1 MYDDKELAEYRDLI
15 EVPTSFE
22 EGFGWKTVIGAI
34 FIGFLMM
41 PGSMYL
47 QLVLGS
53 GIGPAARWVT
63 IILFAEIAKR
73 SQQDLKQQEIFLLYY
88 MAGAALA
95 SPFQGLLWNQYLV
108 QSDAAVMLGLTDY
121 IPTWV
126 APGAESQSMLER
138 TFLHRDWMI
147 PILLLVGSQ
156 IIQRIDHFGLGYALY
171 RITSDVEKLPF
182 PMAPVGALGT
192 MALAE
197 SQEDKKTGW
206 KWKVFSIGGVT
217 GLAFGGIYVLLPVV
231 SGLIF
236 TEPIRPIPIP
246 WVELTRHTEAILPAV
261 ATGIQLDMGLIFIGM
276 VLPFWAVIG
285 GLIGLIITIILNPIL
300 FKNGVLHRWHEG
312 MGTVDTVFANNFDF
326 YMSFG
331 IGLGL
336 AIGCIGIW
344 SVVKSFRAVAA
355 RNNSEKHQNGPGH
368 GNKDVAKKDQ
378 PEGGTGKEGHGVN
391 ILPKIS
397 LRERMGDLFT
407 PPEGR
412 GDFNFWISIAI
423 YVLSTLAYVGLCL
436 WLVPNFPWIFF
447 LAYGFIYTPLISY
460 ITARMEGIAGQF
472 VSLPLVRE
480 ASFIAGARFFGY
492 HGIEIWYAPIPMH
505 NYGETTVHFRQIE
518 LTGTS
523 IRGIIKSELVV
534 FPVVMIASLL
544 FSQFIWQLAPIPS
557 SSYPYA
563 QEMWHLQALNTLLM
577 QTSTLEGNSLFYQAL
592 NGGYVLSGLG
602 FGIVTYMVLTF
613 FSLPI
618 LLIYGVVRG
627 LGQSTPHGI
636 ILEII
641 GALLGRYFF
650 LKRYGTKWRQY
661 APVLL
666 AGFSCGMGLTGMFAM
681 GFALILKS
689 LSRLAF

>member
-1 MYDDKELAEYRDLI
+1 MYDDKELQEYRDLLKT
-15 EVPTSFE
+15 PDHFE
-22 EGFGWKTVIGAI
+22 EGFGWRTIIGAV

-47 QLVLGS
+47 QLVIGS

-73 SQQDLKQQEIFLLYY
+73 SQQELKQQEIFLLYY

-95 SPFQGLLWNQYLV
+95 SPFSGLLWNQYLV
-108 QSDAAVMLGLTDY
+108 QSDAAKMLGLTEF
-121 IPTWV
+121 IPSWV
-126 APGAESQSMLER
+126 APQPGSESLLER
-138 TFLHRDWMI
+138 TFLHRDWLI
-147 PILLLVGSQ
+147 PILLLIGSQ
-156 IIQRIDHFGLGYALY
+156 VIQRIDHFGLGYALY

-197 SQEDKKTGW
+197 STEDKKKSW
-206 KWKVFSIGGVT
+206 KWRIFSIGGVI
-217 GLAFGGIYVLLPVV
+217 GLAFGGVYVLLPIV

-236 TEPIRPIPIP
+236 TEPITLIPIP
-246 WVELTRHTEAILPAV
+246 WVELTRHTEGVLPAV
-261 ATGIQLDMGLIFIGM
+261 ATGIQLDLGLVFVGM
-276 VLPFWAVIG
+276 VLPFWAVVG
-285 GLIGLIITIILNPIL
+285 GFIGLLITFVANPIL
-300 FKNGVLHRWHEG
+300 YEKGILHRWHQG
-312 MGTVDTVFANNFDF
+312 MGTVDTIFANNFDF

-336 AIGCIGIW
+336 AIGVIGIW
-344 SVVKSFRAVAA
+344 SVVRSF
-355 RNNSEKHQNGPGH
+355 
-368 GNKDVAKKDQ
+368 
-378 PEGGTGKEGHGVN
+378 GG
-391 ILPKIS
+391 S
-397 LRERMGDLFT
+397 QERGSFKDLFR
-407 PPEGR
+407 PPPGR

-423 YVLSTLAYVGLCL
+423 YVFSTLSYVGLCV
-436 WLVPNFPWIFF
+436 WLVPHFPWVFF
-447 LAYGFIYTPLISY
+447 LGYGFIYTPIISY

-492 HGIEIWYAPIPMH
+492 QGIEIWYAPIPIH
-505 NYGETTVHFRQIE
+505 NYGEATVNFRQIE

-523 IRGIIKSELVV
+523 IRGIIKTEMVV

-544 FSQFIWQLAPIPS
+544 FSQFIWRLAPLPS
-557 SSYPYA
+557 ASYPYA

-592 NGGYVLSGLG
+592 NGSYVMSGLT
-602 FGIVTYMVLTF
+602 FGLIMYAILSF
-613 FSLPI
+613 FSLPV

-627 LGQSTPHGI
+627 LGQSTPHGM
-636 ILEII
+636 ILEIV
-641 GALLGRYFF
+641 GALLGRFYF
-650 LKRYGTKWRQY
+650 LKRHGAKWRQY

-689 LSRLAF
+689 LSRLAY

>member
-1 MYDDKELAEYRDLI
+1 MYEDKELQEYRDLLKT
-15 EVPTSFE
+15 PDHFE
-22 EGFGWKTVIGAI
+22 EGFDWKTLIGAI

-47 QLVLGS
+47 QLVIGT

-73 SQQDLKQQEIFLLYY
+73 SYTDLKQQEIFLLYY

-95 SPFQGLLWNQYLV
+95 TPFQGLLWNQYLV
-108 QSDAAVMLGLTDY
+108 QSDAARMLGLNEF

-126 APGAESQSMLER
+126 APSSESMSLVER
-138 TFLHRDWMI
+138 TFFHRDWMI
-147 PILLLVGSQ
+147 PILLLIGTQ
-156 IIQRIDHFGLGYALY
+156 IIQRIDQFGLGYALY

-197 SQEDKKTGW
+197 STEEKEKSW
-206 KWKVFSIGGVT
+206 KWRVFSIGGVI
-217 GLAFGGIYVLLPVV
+217 GLAFGGMYVLLPTV
-231 SGLIF
+231 SGLLF
-236 TEPIRPIPIP
+236 AEPIRLIPIP
-246 WVELTRHTEAILPAV
+246 WVELTGHTEEWLPAV
-261 ATGIQLDMGLIFIGM
+261 ATGIQLDLGLVFIGM

-285 GLIGLIITIILNPIL
+285 GLVGLLITIVANPIL
-300 FKNGVLHRWHEG
+300 FQHGILQRWHLG

-326 YMSFG
+326 YLSFG

-336 AIGCIGIW
+336 AIA
-344 SVVKSFRAVAA
+344 VVGVWHVLRSFG
-355 RNNSEKHQNGPGH
+355 QNGAGQR
-368 GNKDVAKKDQ
+368 GSFK
-378 PEGGTGKEGHGVN
+378 
-391 ILPKIS
+391 
-397 LRERMGDLFT
+397 DLFR
-407 PPEGR
+407 PPPGR
-412 GDFNFWISIAI
+412 GDFNFWISIGI
-423 YVLSTLAYVGLCL
+423 YVFSTLSYVGLCL

-447 LAYGFIYTPLISY
+447 LGYGFVYTPLISY

-492 HGIEIWYAPIPMH
+492 QGIEIWYAPIPIH
-505 NYGETTVHFRQIE
+505 NYGEATVNFRQIE

-523 IRGIIKSELVV
+523 IRGIIKAEIVV

-544 FSQFIWQLAPIPS
+544 FSQFIWRLAPIPS

-563 QEMWHLQALNTLLM
+563 QELWHLQALNTLLM
-577 QTSTLEGNSLFYQAL
+577 QTATLEGNSLFFQAL
-592 NGGYVLSGLG
+592 NGSYVLAGMGLG
-602 FGIVTYMVLTF
+602 VGAYIILTF
-613 FSLPI
+613 CGLPV

-627 LGQSTPHGI
+627 LGQTAPHGL
-636 ILEII
+636 ILEVI
-641 GALLGRYFF
+641 GAFLGRYFF
-650 LKRYGTKWRQY
+650 LKRYGAMWRQY

-681 GFALILKS
+681 GCALILKS
-689 LSRLAF
+689 LGRLAY

>member
-1 MYDDKELAEYRDLI
+1 MYEDKELQEYRDLLKA
-15 EVPTSFE
+15 PTRFS
-22 EGFGWKTVIGAI
+22 EGFDWKTVIGAV

-47 QLVLGS
+47 QLVIGT

-73 SQQDLKQQEIFLLYY
+73 AYSELKQQEIFLLYY

-108 QSDAAVMLGLTDY
+108 QSDAARMLSVAEF

-126 APGAESQSMLER
+126 APQPGSLSLIER
-138 TFLHRDWMI
+138 TFFHRDWMV
-147 PILLLVGSQ
+147 PILLLVGAQ
-156 IIQRIDHFGLGYALY
+156 IIQRIDQFGLGYALY

-197 SQEDKKTGW
+197 SAEEKQKSW
-206 KWKVFSIGGVT
+206 KWRVFSIGGVI
-217 GLAFGGIYVLLPVV
+217 GMLFGGIYVLLPTV

-236 TEPIRPIPIP
+236 MEPIRLIPIP
-246 WVELTRHTEAILPAV
+246 WIEFTRHTEELLPAV
-261 ATGIQLDMGLIFIGM
+261 ATGIQLDLGLVFIGM

-285 GLIGLIITIILNPIL
+285 GMIGLFITIIANPLLYKAGILN
-300 FKNGVLHRWHEG
+300 RWHPG
-312 MGTVDTVFANNFDF
+312 METVDTVFANNFDF

-336 AIGCIGIW
+336 AIGMIGIW
-344 SVVKSFRAVAA
+344 HVVRSFGK
-355 RNNSEKHQNGPGH
+355 NSPGQR
-368 GNKDVAKKDQ
+368 GRFKA
-378 PEGGTGKEGHGVN
+378 
-391 ILPKIS
+391 
-397 LRERMGDLFT
+397 LFS
-407 PPEGR
+407 PPPGR
-412 GDFNFWISIAI
+412 GDFNFWISIGI
-423 YVLSTLAYVGLCL
+423 YIFSTLFYVGLCM
-436 WLVPNFPWIFF
+436 WLVPSFPWIFF
-447 LAYGFIYTPLISY
+447 VAYGFVYTPIVSY

-472 VSLPLVRE
+472 VSLPLIRE
-480 ASFIAGARFFGY
+480 ASFIAGAKYFGY
-492 HGIEIWYAPIPMH
+492 QGIEIWYAPIPIH
-505 NYGETTVHFRQIE
+505 NYGEATVNFRQIE

-523 IRGIIKSELVV
+523 IRGIIKSEIVV

-544 FSQFIWQLAPIPS
+544 FSQFIWRLAPIPS
-557 SSYPYA
+557 GHYPYA
-563 QEMWHLQALNTLLM
+563 QELWHLQALNTLLM
-577 QTSTLEGNSLFYQAL
+577 QTATLEGNSMFYQAL
-592 NGGYVLSGLG
+592 QGSYVFFGVG
-602 FGIVTYMVLTF
+602 FGILTYIILGVLG
-613 FSLPI
+613 LPI

-627 LGQSTPHGI
+627 LGQSTPHGL
-636 ILEII
+636 ILELI
-641 GALLGRYFF
+641 GALLGRFFF
-650 LKRYGTKWRQY
+650 LKKYGKMWRQY

-689 LSRLAF
+689 LGRLAY

>member
-1 MYDDKELAEYRDLI
+1 MYDDKELKEYRDLLKPP
-15 EVPTSFE
+15 EHFE
-22 EGFGWKTVIGAI
+22 EGFDWKAIVGAI

-47 QLVLGS
+47 QLVIGS

-73 SQQDLKQQEIFLLYY
+73 SYTELKQQEIFILYY

-95 SPFQGLLWNQYLV
+95 SPFQGLLWSQYLV
-108 QSDAAVMLGLTDY
+108 QSDAAQMLGLAEF

-126 APGAESQSMLER
+126 APAAESMSLIER
-138 TFLHRDWMI
+138 TFFHRDWMI

-197 SQEDKKTGW
+197 STEEKKSW
-206 KWKVFSIGGVT
+206 KWRVFSIGGVI
-217 GLAFGGIYVLLPVV
+217 GLAFGGIYVLLPTV
-231 SGLIF
+231 SGLLF
-236 TEPIRPIPIP
+236 TEPIQLIPIP
-246 WVELTRHTEAILPAV
+246 WVELTRHTESVLPAV
-261 ATGIQLDMGLIFIGM
+261 ATGIQLDIGLIFLGM
-276 VLPFWAVIG
+276 VLPFWAVMG
-285 GLIGLIITIILNPIL
+285 GLVGILITVLLNPVLYSKGI
-300 FKNGVLHRWHEG
+300 LHRWHMG
-312 MGTVDTVFANNFDF
+312 MGTVDTIFSNNFDF

-336 AIGCIGIW
+336 AIAFVGVW
-344 SVVKSFRAVAA
+344 SVVRSFGQKG
-355 RNNSEKHQNGPGH
+355 SGQ
-368 GNKDVAKKDQ
+368 
-378 PEGGTGKEGHGVN
+378 GG
-391 ILPKIS
+391 S
-397 LRERMGDLFT
+397 LRDLFH
-407 PPEGR
+407 PPPGR
-412 GDFNFWISIAI
+412 GDFNFWISIGI
-423 YVLSTLAYVGLCL
+423 YVFSTLAYVGLCV

-447 LAYGFIYTPLISY
+447 LGYGFVYTPIISY

-480 ASFIAGARFFGY
+480 ASFIAGAKFFGY
-492 HGIEIWYAPIPMH
+492 QGIEIWYAPIPIH
-505 NYGETTVHFRQIE
+505 NYGEATVHFRQIE

-523 IRGIIKSELVV
+523 IRGIIKAEIVV
-534 FPVVMIASLL
+534 FPVVMVASLL
-544 FSQFIWQLAPIPS
+544 FSQFIWRLAPIPS
-557 SSYPYA
+557 SQYPYA
-563 QEMWHLQALNTLLM
+563 QELWHLQALNTLLM
-577 QTSTLEGNSLFYQAL
+577 QTSTLEGNSLFFQAL
-592 NGGYVLSGLG
+592 KGSYVLSGLG
-602 FGIVTYMVLTF
+602 LGLVTYLLLSVLG
-613 FSLPI
+613 LPV

-627 LGQSTPHGI
+627 LGQSTPHGF
-636 ILEII
+636 ILEVV
-641 GALLGRYFF
+641 GALLGRFFF
-650 LKRYGTKWRQY
+650 LKRYGAMWRQY

-689 LSRLAF
+689 LSRLAY